1 MAAATPLVFASVG
14 ETITERSGVVNLS
27 LDGSMLL
34 AAMTGFA
41 VAVTT
46 GSVSLGFA
54 AAALAGTAVA
64 LLMAWASIELRLN
77 QIAVGFVLTLLA
89 ADLAAFLGRDFA
101 RRPGPF
107 VPQLTIPGLS
117 ELPLVGRVLFA
128 QNLLVYA
135 SFALIVLSTWFLY
148 RSRAGLALR
157 AVGERP
163 EAAYARG
170 IPVNRLRYLY
180 VALGGA
186 LVGIG
191 GAAFSLDVK
200 LGWSEGHTANY
211 GWIALAIVIFG
222 GWHPGRAALGCYL
235 FGALQVVALKLQPT
249 LPDLSQVLPIL
260 PFPLMILMLVIV
272 NRPWLHRM
280 SARWPLLRPLLNT
293 TPPAALGRPFVRE

>member
-1 MAAATPLVFASVG
+1 
-14 ETITERSGVVNLS
+14 
-27 LDGSMLL
+27 MLL

-46 GSVSLGFA
+46 GSVTLGFA
-54 AAALAGTAVA
+54 AAAFAATAVA
-64 LLMAWASIELRLN
+64 LLLAWASIELRLN

-89 ADLAAFLGRDFA
+89 ADVAAFLGRDFA

-107 VPQLTIPGLS
+107 VPQLNVPGLS

-135 SFALIVLSTWFLY
+135 SFALIVMSTWFLY

-200 LGWSEGHTANY
+200 LGWSEGHTASY
-211 GWIALAIVIFG
+211 GWSALAIVIFG
-222 GWHPGRAALGCYL
+222 GWHPARAALGCYL

-280 SARWPLLRPLLNT
+280 AARWPLLRPLLNT